1 MCTSTAEPFVVI
13 EITRQ
18 VIMCTLREL
27 LAEDRNYLVA
37 VHGHFRFM
45 RRLLYVQTYMCFW
58 SSKTAEFVCYHEHT
72 WIEFSGLQ
80 RHQNVVVVI
89 LTSVVN
95 VKLMCLI
102 NC

>member
-13 EITRQ
+13 EIARQ

-45 RRLLYVQTYMCFW
+45 RRLLYVQTYLGFVLV
-58 SSKTAEFVCYHEHT
+58 SSLETGSDKLLDIAVGVTVGVSVHT
-72 WIEFSGLQ
+72 ISYK
-80 RHQNVVVVI
+80 
-89 LTSVVN
+89 VN
-95 VKLMCLI
+95 TVKI
-102 NC
+102 R